1 MARQLDAATRARRL
15 LALLPHLRKGDR
27 VSLAELATAVG
38 CTAEEVASDLTT
50 LTMCGIPP
58 FTPFDLVDIDIDGDT
73 VTVYMDPP
81 GLERPLKLTIAEARA
96 VSAALEVAGFAA
108 DSPLRSRL
116 AALYSDDVSLDELER
131 TVRTGMAPG
140 GAADV
145 YIALAAAADEHEKL
159 RIAYYTVSSGRLS
172 ERVVHPWALVQR
184 MGVWYLV
191 AWCESAGQERVFRLD
206 RIRSLA
212 HTGQTFAPPSTVS
225 TLVTPDVADLPP
237 ATIRFVPGTVL
248 PDDRQ
253 WPGATFETQ
262 ADGSTIALVPYQSA
276 SWIARRVVAF
286 LGKAEVVAPDEVRS
300 AVRDIA
306 DDMLRQL
313 RQ

>member
-38 CTAEEVASDLTT
+38 CTPDEVASDLTT

-58 FTPFDLVDIDIDGDT
+58 FTPFDLVDLDIDGDT

-96 VSAALEVAGFAA
+96 IGAALEVAGFAA
-108 DSPLRSRL
+108 ESPLRARL
-116 AALYSDDVSLDELER
+116 TALCSTDVSPEELER
-131 TVRTGMAPG
+131 TVRTGVAPG
-140 GAADV
+140 GAADAYV
-145 YIALAAAADEHEKL
+145 TLAAAAEEHEKL
-159 RIAYYTVSSGRLS
+159 RIAYYTGSSGRLS

-206 RIRSLA
+206 RIRGLT

-225 TLVTPDVADLPP
+225 TLVTPDVAELPP
-237 ATIRFVPGTVL
+237 ATVRFAPGAIL

-253 WPGATFETQ
+253 WPGTTFEAQ
-262 ADGSTIALVPYQSA
+262 ADGSTIAHVPYQSA
-276 SWIARRVVAF
+276 SWVARRVAAY
-286 LGKAEVVAPDEVRS
+286 LGAAEVLSPDEVRF

-313 RQ
+313 R

>member
-38 CTAEEVASDLTT
+38 CTTEEVASDLTT

-58 FTPFDLVDIDIDGDT
+58 FTPFDLVDLDIDGDT

-81 GLERPLKLTIAEARA
+81 GLERPLKLTVAEARA
-96 VSAALEVAGFAA
+96 VGAALEVAGFAA
-108 DSPLRSRL
+108 DSPLRARL
-116 AALYSDDVSLDELER
+116 AALCSADVPLADLER
-131 TVRTGMAPG
+131 TVRAGVAPG
-140 GAADV
+140 GAADI
-145 YIALAAAADEHEKL
+145 YATLAIAAEEHEKL
-159 RIAYYTVSSGRLS
+159 EIAYYTGSTGRLS

-191 AWCESAGQERVFRLD
+191 AHCESVGQERVFRLD
-206 RIRSLA
+206 RIRGIT
-212 HTGQTFAPPSTVS
+212 HTNTTFTPPGTVS
-225 TLVTPDVADLPP
+225 TLVTPDTTELPP
-237 ATIRFVPGTVL
+237 AQIRFAPGAAL

-253 WPGATFETQ
+253 WPGTTFEAQ
-262 ADGSTIALVPYQSA
+262 PDGSTIAFVPYQSV
-276 SWIARRVVAF
+276 SWIARRVAAY
-286 LGKAEVVAPDEVRS
+286 LGMAEVLSPDDVR
-300 AVRDIA
+300 ATVRELA

-313 RQ
+313 R